1 MRHKY
6 LSQIL
11 AVLIEEVFLKNMFLL
26 SNIENISFRHLI
38 MIIFLI
44 IFLIYF
50 LIKLLLEILNKH
62 GVVTFTIGQD
72 YAWYNWLSLVNILF
86 SLAFIVSSY
95 FIGSVDFFQFTIS
108 ERILLGTVL
117 LDVLLSFNIHN
128 HLLEYRAYN
137 LKEIKRIEYTTQR
150 KHYAIQASYLLVI
163 WLLVVLVFNIDL
175 WFF

>member
-1 MRHKY
+1 
-6 LSQIL
+6 
-11 AVLIEEVFLKNMFLL
+11 MFLL
-26 SNIENISFRHLI
+26 TYIENISFSHLI
-38 MIIFLI
+38 MMISLI

-50 LIKLLLEILNKH
+50 LIKVLLEILKN
-62 GVVTFTIGQD
+62 GFVTYTIGRD
-72 YAWYNWLSLVNILF
+72 YAWYNWLSLVNTLF

-108 ERILLGTVL
+108 ERILLGIVL

-150 KHYAIQASYLLVI
+150 KHYVRQASYLIII
-163 WLLVVLVFNIDL
+163 WLLSILVFNIDL
-175 WFF
+175 LLF